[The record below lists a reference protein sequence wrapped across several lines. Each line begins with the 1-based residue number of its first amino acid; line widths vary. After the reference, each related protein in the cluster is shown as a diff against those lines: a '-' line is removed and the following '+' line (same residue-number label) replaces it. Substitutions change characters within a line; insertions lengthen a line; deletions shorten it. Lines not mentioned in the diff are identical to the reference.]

1 MMLDYFY
8 GQSGELFSYFRIPKA
23 LFQDSR
29 FRQLST
35 DARTLYGIL
44 LDRMSLSA
52 KNGWLDEQG
61 RVYIIYTVREVQESL
76 CCAEHK
82 AVKLFRELEQADLI
96 ERKRRGLGRPSLI
109 FVKNF
114 STEVSK
120 MHPLNCANSNSGAV
134 QNAVQEQPKPQCN
147 KTDKNKTERNKPDPI
162 HSGNIREQLE
172 DYFYQALE
180 VELLFRLHPDDEDTI
195 YQIVDLLVDTCST
208 KRKMLR
214 IAGDD
219 KPAEVVRSR
228 LKKLNA
234 DHIRFVLGCLSETTV
249 PVRNMKQYLL
259 AFAVQCTHDH
269 EPLLSEQNEPR
280 LCAWLSGE
288 VKLSKKHICKRNRY
302 SSFPLM
308 NCTLL

>member
-259 AFAVQCTHDH
+259 ASLYNAPTTMSLYYQNKTNHDFARGS
-269 EPLLSEQNEPR
+269 PK
-280 LCAWLSGE
+280 AG
-288 VKLSKKHICKRNRY
+288 
-302 SSFPLM
+302 
-308 NCTLL
+308 